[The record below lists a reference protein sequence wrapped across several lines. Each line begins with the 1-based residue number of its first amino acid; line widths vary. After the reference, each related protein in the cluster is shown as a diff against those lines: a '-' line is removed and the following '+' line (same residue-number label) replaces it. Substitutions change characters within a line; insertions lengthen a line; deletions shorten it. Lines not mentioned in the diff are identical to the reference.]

1 MESVQQHQQQQ
12 VVPQERTEPTEGEE
26 KKTSSTLTIGK
37 GQCWGKLISL
47 NPIYPSIE
55 LCQDSVIMGRSV
67 ATCQVTFN
75 SPIVSGKHCKIYRDP
90 TTTSRN
96 IVFVD
101 DTSTNGTY
109 INNEV
114 IGKGAKILIEN
125 GCEIAIIP
133 KKGIEK
139 ISFIYQDCF
148 EENKEIDQG
157 GPQQTYDMR
166 EVLGTG
172 NFATVRLGVH
182 RETGQKYAIKVIDKK
197 KMSITSKRKDSLMD
211 EVNVLTKV
219 HHDNIISIKEVFETQ
234 KNLYLVLEL
243 VTGGELFDKIIEE
256 KKFTENTCRYV
267 LKQLC
272 DAVLYLHTKG
282 IAHRDL
288 KPENIL
294 LSSPGSYCIKISDFG
309 LSRALDEG
317 TFMKTM
323 CGTPQYVAPEV
334 LTKGEREGYG
344 KSVDLWS
351 IGVILYILL
360 CGFPPFG
367 DPSTK
372 DFFEKVKRGEFSFP
386 KPYWDP
392 ISDEAKELIRH
403 LIKVNAE
410 ERYTIEQTLNHP
422 WFTQHKDD
430 LQIYYDNKGFFPKQ
444 ANAAPVTTAPPTTTP
459 AVVESKLVEE
469 PKQPEQQQPDLKQDN
484 QPEQTEQQEP
494 IKQQDNQQEQQ
505 DDSQQKPSEKL
516 ANDDTPSPVGLPN
529 LKKRVLSENS
539 YYEKEDDNKRYK
551 QDQE

>member
-1 MESVQQHQQQQ
+1 MESVESEGQ
-12 VVPQERTEPTEGEE
+12 VVPQPVPQDNSNSNNNNPGIVTDDKPT
-26 KKTSSTLTIGK
+26 TLTIGD

-67 ATCQVTFN
+67 ATCQVSFN

-90 TTTSRN
+90 TTTTRN

-133 KKGIEK
+133 KKGSEK

-157 GPQQTYDMR
+157 GPQQAYDMR

-172 NFATVRLGVH
+172 NFATVRLGVD
-182 RETGQKYAIKVIDKK
+182 RKTGQKYAIKVIDKK

-256 KKFTENTCRYV
+256 KKFTENACRYV

-272 DAVLYLHTKG
+272 DAVLYLHSKG

-294 LSSPGSYCIKISDFG
+294 LSTQGSYCIKISDFG

-367 DPSTK
+367 DPSSK
-372 DFFEKVKRGEFSFP
+372 DFFEKVKKGEFSFP

-392 ISDEAKELIRH
+392 ISDQVKDLILQ

-410 ERYTIEQTLNHP
+410 ERFTIEQTLNHP
-422 WFTQHKDD
+422 WFTQHKDE
-430 LQIYYDNKGFFPKQ
+430 LQPFYDNKGFPSQ
-444 ANAAPVTTAPPTTTP
+444 TVQHNTTSSVDVAPTP
-459 AVVESKLVEE
+459 AVVVEQTPAAAAQVESKQEIQQQQQE
-469 PKQPEQQQPDLKQDN
+469 SKQEQQQ
-484 QPEQTEQQEP
+484 QEE
-494 IKQQDNQQEQQ
+494 KV
-505 DDSQQKPSEKL
+505 DSQQKPNEKL
-516 ANDDTPSPVGLPN
+516 NDTPSPPN

-539 YYEKEDDNKRYK
+539 YYEEQDNKKYK
-551 QDQE
+551 QDS